1 MAKSLMYSIMLPYFG
16 VIIFPLTVWTKEE
29 YWIEWYITILFDC
42 QISCVSLWVPYNQT
56 PPIFMTPGEIS
67 GNTNQP
73 GISRGFLQFCFLLLG
88 TTKSS
93 LFTSTPYDNRANST
107 SWIVNVNAEDLRRR
121 LRVFRPSYF
130 AECLPKP
137 SETKEI
143 V

>member
-1 MAKSLMYSIMLPYFG
+1 MVKSLICSIMQPYFG
-16 VIIFPLTVWTKEE
+16 VIIFPLTVRTNEE

-42 QISCVSLWVPYNQT
+42 RISCVSLWVPYNQT

-93 LFTSTPYDNRANST
+93 LFYQCTPYENRANST
-107 SWIVNVNAEDLRRR
+107 LGYPPPSLHVFCEPVESDWI
-121 LRVFRPSYF
+121 RPWKLNRKIQAS
-130 AECLPKP
+130 
-137 SETKEI
+137 
-143 V
+143 